1 MIVDNCEYIMC
12 ECCGKVKER
21 IDNSRYECDSCGVEM
36 DVSSVIEIRVF
47 YHIDNQVNHLHF
59 CSWAHLFKHLA
70 LLQKDSAIHFIDF
83 PPLGNEFDKNQT
95 ISGLLDFINERVK

>member
-36 DVSSVIEIRVF
+36 DVSNVIEIRVF

-83 PPLGNEFDKNQT
+83 APIDNEANKNQT
-95 ISGLLDFINERVK
+95 ITSLLDFIKERAK